1 MTKQKLNEN
10 RITSIREKWK
20 TSKAQLLAKQSLKGE
35 LKEKLFLKKNK
46 KTWLESTCK
55 IHGPVMRPR

>member
-46 KTWLESTCK
+46 KT
-55 IHGPVMRPR
+55 